1 MKANSSNTEPGNID
15 LFALLRSHIDQSK
28 IENIDYQ
35 SLKYAVYAR
44 KSTIGD
50 ERQEH
55 SIEDQI
61 DLCTKHCVI
70 PDQLTVVQ
78 TIREKGSAKEPDI
91 RPQFSKLIDDIKN
104 GQVQGIIA
112 YHPDRLSRNMKEAG
126 ELIDL
131 LDKGVLKDLR
141 FATSAFENSPTG
153 KMLLGISFVLS
164 KQYSENLSQVVTRG
178 NVEAT
183 EKRGQFLGKRVHGYR
198 ILANRQLEPDGEY
211 FVIISKI
218 FEMRLAGKSQPDIA
232 KWVNTQGYK
241 VRRFG
246 NDPEPYKWDKSKV
259 SDLLRDPVYA
269 GILKYGQSVTKL
281 SDHYDFTPII
291 SEEEFLRINRIDDF
305 NSGKIK
311 SNNQG
316 LRTGKTRADLLR
328 KIVTCG
334 YCDKPMSSGI
344 TPKKSTNGKKTEYY
358 YYRCE
363 TNYCEKYNRS
373 ARAKVVVEYAIN
385 FLKDNLFTTQE
396 NYEHYKNEARQDSE
410 LRRKELNS
418 VIGLLGKQ
426 KGEKAKEYERAKQI
440 KITDPDGVGKHYDLD
455 EIKADLDSIVKDL
468 EKAMV
473 AREQL
478 STSILTYEKYLE
490 LFGSIGEILEVA
502 VNKSVNMD
510 ALDSILR
517 KFFSNL
523 TLKAEGDKVLQ
534 WYVSDYKLKEP
545 WLGFL
550 NREQVVHGRGERTR
564 TFDLTVPNRAR

>member
-1 MKANSSNTEPGNID
+1 MTVNSNSPQPDIVD
-15 LFALLRSHIDQSK
+15 LYTILRSHVDQSK

-61 DLCTKHCVI
+61 DLCAKHCAV
-70 PDQLTVVQ
+70 PDNLMVVQ

-91 RPQFSKLIDDIKN
+91 RPQFSKLINDIKN

-198 ILANRQLEPDGEY
+198 ILAYNRQLEPDGEY
-211 FVIISKI
+211 FVIVSKI
-218 FEMRLAGKSQPDIA
+218 FEMRLAGKTQTDIA
-232 KWVNTQGYK
+232 KWANTQDYG

-246 NDPEPYKWDKSKV
+246 KEPEPYKWDKSKI

-281 SDHYDFTPII
+281 NDHYDFTPII
-291 SEEEFLRINRIDDF
+291 TEEEFLRINRIGDF
-305 NSGKIK
+305 KSGKIK
-311 SNNQG
+311 SNNRG
-316 LRTGKTRADLLR
+316 LRTGKIRADLLR
-328 KIVTCG
+328 KMVICG
-334 YCDKPMSSGI
+334 HCDKPMSSGI
-344 TPKKSTNGKKTEYY
+344 TLKKSTNGKKTEYY

-363 TNYCEKYNRS
+363 TSYCEKRNKS
-373 ARAKVVVEYAIN
+373 VRAKVVVEFAIT
-385 FLKDNLFTTQE
+385 FLKDHLFTTPE
-396 NYEHYKNEARQDSE
+396 NYEHYKQEARLDSE
-410 LRRKELNS
+410 QRRKELNS
-418 VIGLLGKQ
+418 IIGMLSKQ
-426 KGEKAKEYERAKQI
+426 KGDKNREYERAKQI

-455 EIKADLDSIVKDL
+455 EIKADLDGISADL
-468 EKAMV
+468 EKAV
-473 AREQL
+473 VVREQL

-490 LFGSIGEILEVA
+490 LFSNIGEILEMA
-502 VNKSVNMD
+502 VSKSVNMN

-517 KFFSNL
+517 KFFSNFIL
-523 TLKAEGDKVLQ
+523 QTTADDKLQ
-534 WYVSDYKLKEP
+534 WSVSDCKLKEP
-545 WLGFL
+545 WNGFL
-550 NREQVVHGRGERTR
+550 KSEQVVRGRGDRT
-564 TFDLTVPNRAR
+564 